1 MRIERLRVKNF
12 RCFENLEI
20 QLHPKCNVLV
30 GINGAGKST
39 ILDALAI
46 ALGGYLTGFDGI
58 RSNSILPEDA
68 HYKMFCVGS
77 RIEPQEQFPVE
88 IYAEGTVDK
97 KNSNIKF
104 FRNYYR
110 MAEGIKWKGPPHHA
124 WKCKNLLQTMPRTL
138 QNSVRSGDVTCILPL
153 VAYYGTGR
161 LWLQKKKPYKICK
174 RRKTKSADGICGL
187 YCRRIKRKT
196 NDAVV

>member
-88 IYAEGTVDK
+88 INKADYQMLLRVPGIGVKSAQRICKARKSGALNFENLK
-97 KNSNIKF
+97 KIGVVLKRALYFITCNGKMMYHTKVEEDYIT
-104 FRNYYR
+104 R
-110 MAEGIKWKGPPHHA
+110 
-124 WKCKNLLQTMPRTL
+124 NLLAQHEK
-138 QNSVRSGDVTCILPL
+138 LPFDKD
-153 VAYYGTGR
+153 GMT
-161 LWLQKKKPYKICK
+161 YKQL
-174 RRKTKSADGICGL
+174 SLFDDAQDNVGLFGI
-187 YCRRIKRKT
+187 
-196 NDAVV
+196 